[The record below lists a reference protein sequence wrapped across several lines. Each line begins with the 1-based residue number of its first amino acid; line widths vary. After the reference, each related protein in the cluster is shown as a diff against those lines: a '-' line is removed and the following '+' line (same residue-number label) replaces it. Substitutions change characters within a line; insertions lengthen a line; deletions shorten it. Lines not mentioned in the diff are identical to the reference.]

1 MKNMVVLIDTN
12 VLLDYLETREPY
24 FEDSYRVLLLCAE
37 EKAKG
42 YMAFHSVPNIFY
54 IMRRTHDKESRRELL
69 NEICNILTVAG
80 ASHEKIVDAINRED
94 FPDFEDC
101 LQVQCEKEI
110 HADYIVTRNVND
122 FTHSEIKAITPGEF
136 IKKMGNMGC

>member
-24 FEDSYRVLLLCAE
+24 FEDSYHVLLLCAE
-37 EKAKG
+37 EKAEG

-54 IMRRTHDKESRRELL
+54 IMRRTHDRESRRELF

-94 FPDFEDC
+94 FPDLEDC
-101 LQVQCEKEI
+101 LQVQCAREI
-110 HADYIVTRNVND
+110 QADYIVTRNVND
-122 FTHSEIKAITPGEF
+122 FAHSEIEAVTPKEF
-136 IKKMGNMGC
+136 IKKMENIM

>member
-1 MKNMVVLIDTN
+1 MVVLIDTN

-24 FEDSYRVLLLCAE
+24 FEDSYRILLLCAE
-37 EKAKG
+37 EKVKG

-54 IMRRTHDKESRRELL
+54 IMRRTHDKESRRKLL
-69 NEICNILTVAG
+69 NEICNILTVVG

-101 LQVQCEKEI
+101 LQVQCAREI
-110 HADYIVTRNVND
+110 RADYIVTRNEED
-122 FTHSEIKAITPGEF
+122 FAHSEIEAVTPEEF
-136 IKKMGNMGC
+136 LIKHKNAEA